1 MEMDPERT
9 RDFLRENSE
18 CILLDV
24 REDEELSYCSIEG
37 NLHVPL
43 GSLPERLTAIDAKLP
58 VVVYC
63 HHGIRSLAAVRLLR
77 AKGFARACSLRGGID
92 RWTSEIDPS
101 LPRY

>member
-9 RDFLRENSE
+9 RDFMRENSE

-24 REDEELSYCSIEG
+24 REPEEVAYCSIEG
-37 NLHVPL
+37 SLNISLS
-43 GSLPERLTAIDAKLP
+43 SLPEQLTAIDAELP

-77 AKGFARACSLRGGID
+77 AKGCSRASSLRGGID
-92 RWTSEIDPS
+92 RWTSEIDSS